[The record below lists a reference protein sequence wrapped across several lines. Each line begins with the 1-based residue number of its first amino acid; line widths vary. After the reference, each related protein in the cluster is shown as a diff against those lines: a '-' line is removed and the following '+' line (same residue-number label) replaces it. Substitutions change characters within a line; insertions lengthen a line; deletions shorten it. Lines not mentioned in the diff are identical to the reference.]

1 VTRRVGLVGSL
12 RPVEQTPEGTFVIE
26 ALHRAFPEARVIHM
40 LRDGR
45 DVAASLLERGWLSA
59 GTVAEDAVGPLGAS
73 PRYWVEPKRAS
84 EFATVSDARRA
95 GWAWRRYVTAARRAG
110 ERAFEIRYERL
121 VESPRRVAADLGE
134 FLDIP
139 AEFLVAPLE
148 QAHGGSIGRYRRDL
162 RTSDL
167 AEINQEAG
175 PLLSELGYA

>member
-1 VTRRVGLVGSL
+1 MS
-12 RPVEQTPEGTFVIE
+12 
-26 ALHRAFPEARVIHM
+26 
-40 LRDGR
+40 
-45 DVAASLLERGWLSA
+45 
-59 GTVAEDAVGPLGAS
+59 
-73 PRYWVEPKRAS
+73 
-84 EFATVSDARRA
+84 VSSSRRA
-95 GWAWRRYVTAARRAG
+95 EWLRT
-110 ERAFEIRYERL
+110 
-121 VESPRRVAADLGE
+121 LGE